1 MKKKILILILLGV
14 AVMGV
19 GITYSMYRGLVT
31 TTIDVYV
38 ANFIVDAKMKN
49 HIDLDLSSLKPGDT
63 IDYDFSVSNGSSEES
78 SDVTINYNI
87 IIRTMH
93 FMPLNITLYDS
104 ENNEVMV
111 CDETFSRDDNN
122 ELVCESETM
131 EMPYQEN
138 VQDDYSLKIDFP
150 IEYNSYEYSSLID
163 YLNIEVVSSQKTS

>member
-1 MKKKILILILLGV
+1 
-14 AVMGV
+14 
-19 GITYSMYRGLVT
+19 
-31 TTIDVYV
+31 
-38 ANFIVDAKMKN
+38 
-49 HIDLDLSSLKPGDT
+49 
-63 IDYDFSVSNGSSEES
+63 
-78 SDVTINYNI
+78 
-87 IIRTMH
+87 
-93 FMPLNITLYDS
+93 MPLNITLYDS

-163 YLNIEVVSSQKTS
+163 YLNIEVISSQKTS